1 MRAAEIAPT
10 HYSGHLGLPSYPRPA
25 VGPKFKRGAKFVLSP
40 NFKQARP
47 ILCSKKP
54 KTSASQTETWFPP
67 PVRFPIRTPWA
78 PKLPLHQP
86 RNPGVLRLPS
96 HPTLQPPPS
105 SITPEPI
112 PRRRRPPQ
120 PQPQRPPRLVVEA
133 EAEPSVPE
141 PVQPRR
147 PAPHRCRSNFA
158 TLHRTG
164 AVPAT
169 PSFAA
174 SDLLPLRR
182 YTATATRS
190 TICPWVCPSCTLLQ
204 NIGSPG
210 KKKKIAATYGGDH
223 TGNRKWYSS
232 SLIRANLTCMLARYS
247 SHRRH

>member
-1 MRAAEIAPT
+1 M
-10 HYSGHLGLPSYPRPA
+10 
-25 VGPKFKRGAKFVLSP
+25 
-40 NFKQARP
+40 
-47 ILCSKKP
+47 
-54 KTSASQTETWFPP
+54 
-67 PVRFPIRTPWA
+67 

-86 RNPGVLRLPS
+86 RNPDVLRPPP
-96 HPTLQPPPS
+96 HPTHQPPPS

-158 TLHRTG
+158 TLHCTG

-182 YTATATRS
+182 HTATATQS
-190 TICPWVCPSCTLLQ
+190 TIWPWVRPSLHPQ
-204 NIGSPG
+204 NISFPG
-210 KKKKIAATYGGDH
+210 KKKKIGATCGGDH
-223 TGNRKWYSS
+223 TGNRKRYTS
-232 SLIRANLTCMLARYS
+232 SLICANLTSLLARYS

>member
-1 MRAAEIAPT
+1 MRAAEIAPA
-10 HYSGHLGLPSYPRPA
+10 HYLGHLGLPSYPRPA

-40 NFKQARP
+40 NFKQACP
-47 ILCSKKP
+47 IFCSKKP

-67 PVRFPIRTPWA
+67 TLPIPHSYSVGAKTTSPPA
-78 PKLPLHQP
+78 AK
-86 RNPGVLRLPS
+86 PGVLRLPP
-96 HPTLQPPPS
+96 HPTHQPPPS

-158 TLHRTG
+158 TLHRTR

-182 YTATATRS
+182 HTATATQS
-190 TICPWVCPSCTLLQ
+190 TIWPWVRPSLH
-204 NIGSPG
+204 PPE
-210 KKKKIAATYGGDH
+210 
-223 TGNRKWYSS
+223 
-232 SLIRANLTCMLARYS
+232 
-247 SHRRH
+247 HRFPQ

>member
-1 MRAAEIAPT
+1 MRAAEIAPA
-10 HYSGHLGLPSYPRPA
+10 HYLGHLGLPSYPRPV
-25 VGPKFKRGAKFVLSP
+25 VGSKFKRGAKFVLSP

-47 ILCSKKP
+47 IFCSKKP

-86 RNPGVLRLPS
+86 RNAGVLRPPP
-96 HPTLQPPPS
+96 HPPPS
-105 SITPEPI
+105 SSTMPELI
-112 PRRRRPPQ
+112 PRRRRPLQ

-133 EAEPSVPE
+133 EAE

-158 TLHRTG
+158 TVHRTG

-182 YTATATRS
+182 HTATATQS
-190 TICPWVCPSCTLLQ
+190 TILPWVRPSLH
-204 NIGSPG
+204 PPE
-210 KKKKIAATYGGDH
+210 
-223 TGNRKWYSS
+223 
-232 SLIRANLTCMLARYS
+232 
-247 SHRRH
+247 HRFPR

>member
-1 MRAAEIAPT
+1 MV
-10 HYSGHLGLPSYPRPA
+10 LPPPPRP
-25 VGPKFKRGAKFVLSP
+25 
-40 NFKQARP
+40 P
-47 ILCSKKP
+47 I
-54 KTSASQTETWFPP
+54 
-67 PVRFPIRTPWA
+67 RFPIRTPWA
-78 PKLPLHQP
+78 QKLPLHQP
-86 RNPGVLRLPS
+86 RNPGVLRPPPHS
-96 HPTLQPPPS
+96 THQPPPS

-174 SDLLPLRR
+174 SDLLPLRQH
-182 YTATATRS
+182 TATATQS
-190 TICPWVCPSCTLLQ
+190 TIWPWVRPSLHPPPKHRFPRQKEEDRRDMWRRPHWQPEMVLLFPYSCKSYVSACTVFIPQKTLVDRFFLILDVPSYSRCTRFLL
-204 NIGSPG
+204 IYYF
-210 KKKKIAATYGGDH
+210 T
-223 TGNRKWYSS
+223 
-232 SLIRANLTCMLARYS
+232 LARGPS
-247 SHRRH
+247 PPGFQFLVS

>member
-1 MRAAEIAPT
+1 MRAAEIAPA
-10 HYSGHLGLPSYPRPA
+10 HYLRHLGLPSYPRPA

-47 ILCSKKP
+47 IFYSKKP

-67 PVRFPIRTPWA
+67 SRPIPIHTPWA

-86 RNPGVLRLPS
+86 RHPCVLRSPS
-96 HPTLQPPPS
+96 HPTHQLPPS

-120 PQPQRPPRLVVEA
+120 PQPQCPPRLVVEA
-133 EAEPSVPE
+133 EAEPSIPE
-141 PVQPRR
+141 PVQPRG

-174 SDLLPLRR
+174 SDLLPLHRHTS
-182 YTATATRS
+182 TATQS
-190 TICPWVCPSCTLLQ
+190 TIWPWVRPS
-204 NIGSPG
+204 P
-210 KKKKIAATYGGDH
+210 H
-223 TGNRKWYSS
+223 PPE
-232 SLIRANLTCMLARYS
+232 
-247 SHRRH
+247 HRFPR

>member
-1 MRAAEIAPT
+1 MRAAEIAPA
-10 HYSGHLGLPSYPRPA
+10 HYLGHLGLPSYPRPA
-25 VGPKFKRGAKFVLSP
+25 VGPKFKRGAKFVLSQISNRRVP
-40 NFKQARP
+40 SSVQKSQKQARP
-47 ILCSKKP
+47 RP
-54 KTSASQTETWFPP
+54 KHGSPHPSDSPFELRGRQNALSTSRETPASS
-67 PVRFPIRTPWA
+67 VLHPIA
-78 PKLPLHQP
+78 A
-86 RNPGVLRLPS
+86 NP
-96 HPTLQPPPS
+96 PPPS

-182 YTATATRS
+182 HTATATQS
-190 TICPWVCPSCTLLQ
+190 TIWPWVRPSLHPPEHRF
-204 NIGSPG
+204 SG
-210 KKKKIAATYGGDH
+210 KKKKIGATCRGDH
-223 TGNRKWYSS
+223 TGNRRRYSS
-232 SLIRANLTCMLARYS
+232 SLIRANLTSPLTPYS
-247 SHRRH
+247 SHERN

>member
-1 MRAAEIAPT
+1 MRAAEIAPA
-10 HYSGHLGLPSYPRPA
+10 HYLGHLGLPSYPRPA
-25 VGPKFKRGAKFVLSP
+25 VGPKFKRGQSLYFPQISNNRVPSSVQKSQ
-40 NFKQARP
+40 KQACPRLKHGSP
-47 ILCSKKP
+47 
-54 KTSASQTETWFPP
+54 PP

-86 RNPGVLRLPS
+86 RNPGVLRPPPR
-96 HPTLQPPPS
+96 PTHQPPPS

-120 PQPQRPPRLVVEA
+120 PQPQHRPRLVVEA

-141 PVQPRR
+141 PVQPCC

-182 YTATATRS
+182 HTATATQS
-190 TICPWVCPSCTLLQ
+190 TIWPWVRPSLH
-204 NIGSPG
+204 PPE
-210 KKKKIAATYGGDH
+210 
-223 TGNRKWYSS
+223 
-232 SLIRANLTCMLARYS
+232 
-247 SHRRH
+247 HRFPR

>member
-1 MRAAEIAPT
+1 MYFPQISNKRV
-10 HYSGHLGLPSYPRPA
+10 PSS
-25 VGPKFKRGAKFVLSP
+25 VQKSQ
-40 NFKQARP
+40 KQARP
-47 ILCSKKP
+47 RP
-54 KTSASQTETWFPP
+54 KHGSPHPSDSPFVLRGRQNYLSTSHESPASSVLRPP
-67 PVRFPIRTPWA
+67 P
-78 PKLPLHQP
+78 
-86 RNPGVLRLPS
+86 
-96 HPTLQPPPS
+96 HPTHQPPPS

-182 YTATATRS
+182 HTAMATQS
-190 TICPWVCPSCTLLQ
+190 TIWPWVRPRLHRPPQLLISSEPQEDRWKNRRRTQHCQQKEVLLFPYSCKSYVSACTVFIPQKTLVDRFFLILDVPS
-204 NIGSPG
+204 NS
-210 KKKKIAATYGGDH
+210 
-223 TGNRKWYSS
+223 
-232 SLIRANLTCMLARYS
+232 
-247 SHRRH
+247 

>member
-1 MRAAEIAPT
+1 MYFPQISNKRV
-10 HYSGHLGLPSYPRPA
+10 PSS
-25 VGPKFKRGAKFVLSP
+25 VQKSQ
-40 NFKQARP
+40 KQARP
-47 ILCSKKP
+47 RP
-54 KTSASQTETWFPP
+54 KHGSPP

-86 RNPGVLRLPS
+86 RNPGVLRPPP
-96 HPTLQPPPS
+96 HPTHQPPPS

-182 YTATATRS
+182 HTATATQS
-190 TICPWVCPSCTLLQ
+190 TIWPWVRPSLH
-204 NIGSPG
+204 PPPE
-210 KKKKIAATYGGDH
+210 
-223 TGNRKWYSS
+223 
-232 SLIRANLTCMLARYS
+232 
-247 SHRRH
+247 HRFPRQKEEDRRDMWR